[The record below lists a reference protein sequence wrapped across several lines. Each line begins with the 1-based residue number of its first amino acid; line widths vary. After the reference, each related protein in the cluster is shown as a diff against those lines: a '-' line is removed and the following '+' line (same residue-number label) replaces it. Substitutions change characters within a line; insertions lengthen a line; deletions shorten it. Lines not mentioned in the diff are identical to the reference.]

1 MADKWYY
8 VDNNGDRQ
16 GPIELSEMQSLLA
29 GGDLSDEGYVW
40 KKGMSDW
47 TKAKEIEELIVE
59 DSDEAP
65 SDDIPEVISDGFEL
79 EKLAGG
85 ENCIF
90 LQIGAD
96 RGGAPV
102 EYGPYS
108 LDLIKKLFK
117 ENRINAKTY
126 VFLRGMPD
134 WMMLAD
140 FKDYAEIFEGV
151 PPVIEE
157 KERRAGKRKPFVARM
172 FFESDKQV
180 YVGICRDVS
189 IGGMQILVDH
199 IPAPIGN
206 KISINVH
213 PENTEHHFVADGEVV
228 RHLDG
233 GQGFSFRFLD
243 LKSDA
248 KEAIEKYL
256 SHGHS

>member
-1 MADKWYY
+1 MSDKWYY
-8 VDNNGDRQ
+8 VDSSGDRQ
-16 GPIELSEMQSLLA
+16 GPIELSELQGLISNETI
-29 GGDLSDEGYVW
+29 SKEGFIW
-40 KKGMSDW
+40 KKGMADW
-47 TKAKEIEELIVE
+47 TKVKDVEEVNAEPVE
-59 DSDEAP
+59 DFPD
-65 SDDIPEVISDGFEL
+65 VISQDYNLAE
-79 EKLAGG
+79 LAGS

-90 LQIGAD
+90 IKIGTD
-96 RGGAPV
+96 RGGASV

-108 LDLIKKLFK
+108 LDVIKKLFK
-117 ENRINAKTY
+117 ENRINAKTF
-126 VFLRGMPD
+126 VFLKGMAD
-134 WMMLAD
+134 WMILAD
-140 FKDYAEIFEGV
+140 FKDYSEVFEGV

-157 KERRAGKRKPFVARM
+157 TERRASKRRPFVARM

-213 PENTEHHFVADGEVV
+213 PENTDHHFVADGEVV

-233 GQGFSFRFLD
+233 GQGFSFRFVG

-248 KEAIEKYL
+248 REAIEKYL
-256 SHGHS
+256 SHGQS